1 MNQEFKFNESK
12 GLNTKNIKVATVTE
26 TTGDQSRTLDFGDI
40 ELLPPTKPILCDVD
54 VYEVNTA
61 TGQETHNSI
70 ANCNINT
77 RVHCKITVTPGA
89 KFKSISKAFLR
100 IPNHSGDLED
110 FAVFPANANNM
121 VEASMTPCNY
131 MDYERDANGTV
142 TNRLIDI
149 SDFIKNGEAKT
160 FYIAIKSLNSR
171 ACALYASLASVD
183 VMYVEDDDF
192 IPNVAKIEKG
202 VGEKGKYNSNVR
214 NGKLSY
220 TQTLFEAKGARLP
233 FKLSMSYNAADCDN
247 SSPCGISTGM
257 KGWTFNYH
265 QFLET
270 VTDIRDAASGIK
282 YMDGGHLYHMFESS
296 QNNVNVMCDVST
308 KSGLILNGGVISD
321 GKNTTLTFSENKL
334 TEMATKKG
342 TATMRN
348 TISYNDE
355 SELVSV
361 VDGLG
366 DTYNFVY
373 DTNSIVVK
381 KGTDSLVEITLD
393 NELVTQVKYCKSN
406 QTTTFEYND
415 NCELV
420 SVFDSASNDKV
431 VFEYQNSIVKAIK
444 QYKRKVDTSGNEISC
459 LPMEAFFVDYNC
471 LRSQVKFC
479 RASDM
484 EAHAYKTM
492 QYQFAEDGE
501 LINSTEV
508 KGVGFSGI
516 RYRTRSDFEKF
527 AGAMSTEYKHEATFT
542 IGENSANAI
551 SIASDSLSDT
561 KEQDSDE
568 FTINN
573 SDGLTENFTMSMA
586 ASVENSGCVVDETSE
601 SIEVQLLE
609 GSTVLGTIYI
619 QPGQRG
625 LQVGATSIK
634 LSKASHTLKFKAKV
648 KNTRATV
655 VFSNLRIAPIAKGVE
670 VECVNVATGG
680 ATYTEHYN
688 SSTRLWYVNKKCTL
702 QYNGSKTVSNVKFT
716 AKDYMLT
723 LISKNANASAFNVW
737 FNDGAN
743 VIYNVSS
750 LAICWQGSTF
760 VDFDSIMVGKTKSLP
775 GKQIYSYAYKT
786 TSYPIESRQVTDL
799 GSTGLI
805 KTDRY
810 NAYHLPVFAI
820 DENGVINFNYYNE
833 YGEVTLNRTDCDES
847 NMSIS
852 QNYEYD
858 EKGNLIKETEQRQ
871 LNTYAHEY
879 RYDDDNVLV
888 EENMPNDQAQS
899 FEYSADKE
907 KLTKVSSVVDGTTV
921 QTLENQ
927 INYDNNLISSLV
939 HNGTTFLF
947 GYDSRN
953 NVSSVV
959 INNAMSFNKNMVFNV
974 DGTMTSETTYGN
986 GQRVKKYYDQYDR
999 LIKITQIEVGSDNT
1013 ETETVVE
1020 AYLYSDMPLPNGN
1033 ITDPESS
1040 LLQRS
1045 SASLL
1050 RAAYSPSG
1058 TLSYTYDEL
1067 GQLKKVAKG
1076 SFTVETTA
1084 YDAYG
1089 RPTTV
1094 QRTGLTAGTS
1104 NSVVYENAAS
1114 DIIKSETATST
1125 AGAIEGTYSYDALMR
1140 PIRSKEIVGTNGY
1153 YKDYSYYPTQ
1163 EKQPSGGL
1171 TPILP
1176 ILPKSQAVDPTAI
1189 DYILVQTG
1197 TTNYMSAIKHY
1208 NVVNGTATLEK
1219 TEHIDY
1225 DANGNIVSYGGTTY
1239 VYDGIGRLIR
1249 ENNPTL
1255 DKTIVWTYDVGG
1267 NIVSRTEHAYTTG
1280 TVGSA
1285 TATNVYTYGNSNWK
1299 DRLTSFNG
1307 QAITYDNAGNPVSYK
1322 GKSFVWT
1329 RGRILAEHT
1338 TSSGNIIRMSYDGNG
1353 QRRNKGIYTSANVQ
1367 VKAVGYNYDGDRL
1380 ISETSMIMGTSLP
1393 APTERIYLYNKEGV
1407 CGYVENGT
1415 LYTYRKNLFGDIT
1428 AIYCGTNKVA
1438 EYAYDAYGNCTIV
1451 SQQGIIGTNNPFRYR
1466 GYYWDSDLGLYYLQT
1481 RYYDPVTG
1489 RFINADGLEYLDPQ
1503 TLGGINLYSYCGNNP
1518 IMETDP
1524 HGTIVLSAII
1534 WGFIIGFA
1542 MSFTVSAVSQAIEND
1557 GEVNWDIAIVD
1568 GLFGGLSGALAA
1580 TGLGSFATGVIDA
1593 GLDFVNGVITT
1604 GIENDWKISGQD
1616 IINIMYQTASST
1628 ILSVGL
1634 GKFGPDLDRAVLKS
1648 SNIAVQGINNKIIK
1662 GVYKKTDALLFAMET
1677 ATKCVKYSFT
1687 QGHLKEHFIRNGVQQ
1702 TIETILGVIEL

>member
-12 GLNTKNIKVATVTE
+12 GLNTKNIKVATATE
-26 TTGDQSRTLDFGDI
+26 SAGGQSRLVDI
-40 ELLPPTKPILCDVD
+40 ELLPIEKPILCDVD
-54 VYEVNTA
+54 VYEVNTV
-61 TGQETHNSI
+61 TNNESHTTYV
-70 ANCNINT
+70 NCNSNARI
-77 RVHCKITVTPGA
+77 HCKITVTPGA
-89 KFKSISKAFLR
+89 KFKSISKAVLKLR
-100 IPNHSGDLED
+100 HYAGDLEG
-110 FAVFPANANNM
+110 FAVFPANDQNM
-121 VEASMTPCNY
+121 VEATSHPWNFL
-131 MDYERDANGTV
+131 DYETDANGTV

-149 SDFIKNGEAKT
+149 SDFIKNGEART
-160 FYIAIKSLNSR
+160 FYIAIKSLDSHS
-171 ACALYASLASVD
+171 CALYASSASVD

-192 IPNVAKIEKG
+192 IPNVAKIEKS
-202 VGEKGKYNSNVR
+202 VGEKGKYISNVR

-233 FKLSMSYNAADCDN
+233 FKLSMSYNAADCDKA
-247 SSPCGISTGM
+247 SPCGISTGM
-257 KGWTFNYH
+257 KGWAFNYH

-270 VTDIRDAASGIK
+270 VTDIRDDVLGVK
-282 YMDGGHLYHMFESS
+282 YMDGGHLYHMFERS
-296 QNNVNVMCDVST
+296 QNNANVMCDVRT

-321 GKNTTLTFSENKL
+321 GKNTTLTFSGNKL

-366 DTYNFVY
+366 DTYNFVH

-393 NELVTQVKYCKSN
+393 NERVTQVKYCKSN

-444 QYKRKVDTSGNEISC
+444 HYKRKVDASGNEISC

-471 LRSQVKFC
+471 LCSHVKFC

-551 SIASDSLSDT
+551 SIASGSLSDT

-573 SDGLTENFTMSMA
+573 SDGLTENFAMSMA
-586 ASVENSGCVVDETSE
+586 AFVENSGCVVDETSK

-609 GSTVLGTIYI
+609 GSTVLGTIYV

-648 KNTRATV
+648 KNIRATV

-688 SSTRLWYVNKKCTL
+688 SSTRTWYVNKKCTL
-702 QYNGSKTVSNVKFT
+702 KYNGSATVSNVKFT

-879 RYDDDNVLV
+879 RYDDDNILV

-959 INNAMSFNKNMVFNV
+959 INNAMSFNKNLVFNV

-1050 RAAYSPSG
+1050 RATYSPSG

-1114 DIIKSETATST
+1114 DIIKRETATST

-1140 PIRSKEIVGTNGY
+1140 PIRSKELVGNNGH

-1299 DRLTSFNG
+1299 DQLTSFNG
-1307 QAITYDNAGNPVSYK
+1307 QAITYDNAGNPVSYR

-1353 QRRNKGIYTSANVQ
+1353 QRRSKGFYTSANALI
-1367 VKAVGYNYDGDRL
+1367 KSVGYNYDGDRL
-1380 ISETSMIMGTSLP
+1380 ISEVSMIMGTSLP
-1393 APTERIYLYNKEGV
+1393 APTERVYLYNKEGV

-1451 SQQGIIGTNNPFRYR
+1451 SQQAGIGTLNPFRYR

-1524 HGTIVLSAII
+1524 HGTIVLSALF
-1534 WGFIIGFA
+1534 WGFVIGFIT
-1542 MSFTVSAVSQAIEND
+1542 SFAASLVSQYIENEGKLEWED
-1557 GEVNWDIAIVD
+1557 VGVAVVE
-1568 GLFGGLSGALAA
+1568 GLFGGLSGVLAA
-1580 TGLGSFATGVIDA
+1580 SGACGTLSTIVDIGLDVVCSAITAGIECDWQFGYKELDEILTTMVFSVVGNATSDMLGLGFDNVAIKRVNEQVSNVNKKIGKNAYKNVIEY
-1593 GLDFVNGVITT
+1593 N
-1604 GIENDWKISGQD
+1604 E
-1616 IINIMYQTASST
+1616 
-1628 ILSVGL
+1628 
-1634 GKFGPDLDRAVLKS
+1634 AV
-1648 SNIAVQGINNKIIK
+1648 AR
-1662 GVYKKTDALLFAMET
+1662 
-1677 ATKCVKYSFT
+1677 ATKLVKNSFNSASVR
-1687 QGHLKEHFIRNGVQQ
+1687 GAFAFNGAVSICQ
-1702 TIETILGVIEL
+1702 TIVQELVK